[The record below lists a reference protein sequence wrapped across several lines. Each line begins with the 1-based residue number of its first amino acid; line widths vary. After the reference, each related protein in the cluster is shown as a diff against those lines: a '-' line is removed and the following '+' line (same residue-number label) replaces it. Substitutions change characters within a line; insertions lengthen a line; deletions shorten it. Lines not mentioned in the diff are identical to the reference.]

1 MIRNSFFSEFQIYM
15 LTHSKFLLNPYNYTN
30 TMTDLV
36 LGIICVLYGVFTVIA
51 RIIKP
56 EMFSK
61 LNRMKEAYGEKAGY
75 AIHLVSYSLIPI
87 GTGAYLLY
95 RYFISQ
101 E

>member
-1 MIRNSFFSEFQIYM
+1 
-15 LTHSKFLLNPYNYTN
+15 
-30 TMTDLV
+30 MTDLV

-56 EMFSK
+56 GMFSK
-61 LNRMKEAYGEKAGY
+61 LERMKEAYGEKAGY
-75 AIHLVSYSLIPI
+75 AIHLVSYFLIPI